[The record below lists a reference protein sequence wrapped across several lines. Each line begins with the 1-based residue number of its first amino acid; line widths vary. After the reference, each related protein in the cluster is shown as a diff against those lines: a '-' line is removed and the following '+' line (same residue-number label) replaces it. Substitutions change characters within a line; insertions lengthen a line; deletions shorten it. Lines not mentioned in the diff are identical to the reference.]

1 MQTPENTIVAK
12 QFIHSCHLKGKGSF
26 GSAVVVK
33 EKVKYS
39 DGSVKPNLVV
49 YENPQRNFYITQ
61 KKYQHFYKYKPEF
74 ELLSR
79 LDKYTCADHELPQ
92 RIAAI
97 FNLQSAHGYV
107 ERSAL
112 FKSPYIFGADIGI
125 EALIKMRYMDLYP
138 DSLMEPTVGFLDIET
153 SIDTG
158 QIILISYTY
167 ENIVH
172 TAVLESFLFEEKEGN
187 RVAVKKDDLIKFVKE
202 NLASRTKDLDLFYD
216 IEILD
221 SEIKVIAWIMKKV
234 HESEMDFIS
243 IWNMNFD
250 IPKILESI
258 KRNKYNA
265 VDFFA
270 SPKLARNQRYVR
282 YYEDQRPV
290 QHFTLKWH
298 WLYSTCGSQ
307 FVDSMG
313 LYSQCRKT
321 AGFLPKY
328 DLNSI
333 LDDQVGLTKLPLTSG
348 SHVIMQR
355 HHFKEYVAYNIFDV
369 VGLRLLEDK
378 NKDFLTMSV
387 LVGPT
392 PVSKFSAQ
400 TYRSTNAMYHN
411 LIGKGMVLSSCSG
424 DDDFIKFDKLF
435 PNVGGT
441 VLPPDRVRGV
451 GIELSL

>member
-1 MQTPENTIVAK
+1 MADPEKEIVAK
-12 QFIHSCHLKGKGSF
+12 QFVHSCHLKGKGNFS
-26 GSAVVVK
+26 SSVVVK
-33 EKVKYS
+33 EKIKFA
-39 DGSVKPNLVV
+39 DGSIKPNLIV
-49 YENPQRNFYITQ
+49 YENPSRNFYVT
-61 KKYQHFYKYKPEF
+61 KKRYQHQYKYKPEF

-79 LDKYTCADHELPQ
+79 LDKYTCHDHEVHRKL
-92 RIAAI
+92 AEI
-97 FNLQSAHGYV
+97 FNLGAGYV
-107 ERSAL
+107 PKSVL

-125 EALIKMRYMDLYP
+125 EALIKMRYAEKYP
-138 DSLMEPTVGFLDIET
+138 DANMIPTVGFLDIET
-153 SIDTG
+153 SIDND
-158 QIILISYTY
+158 QIILISYAHDD
-167 ENIVH
+167 IVH
-172 TAVLESFLFEEKEGN
+172 TAILGSFLFEEIKGN
-187 RVAVKKDDLIKFVKE
+187 RVPVSKENLLKFVKE
-202 NLASRTKDLDLFYD
+202 TLASRTKGLDLTYNL
-216 IEILD
+216 EIFD

-234 HESEMDFIS
+234 HESEIDFVS

-250 IPKILESI
+250 VPKIIKSI
-258 KRNKYNA
+258 KDKKYEPS
-265 VDFFA
+265 DFFA
-270 SPKLARNQRYVR
+270 SPKLPKHMRYTR

-290 QHFTLKWH
+290 PHFTLKWH
-298 WLYSTCGSQ
+298 WLYSTGGSQ
-307 FVDSMG
+307 FIDSMG

-333 LDDQVGLTKLPLTSG
+333 LDDQLGLGKLPLVSG

-378 NKDFLTMSV
+378 NKDVLTMSI

-392 PVSKFSAQ
+392 PVNKFSAQ
-400 TYRSTNAMYHN
+400 TYRSTNALYQN
-411 LIGKGMVLSSCSG
+411 LLSKGMVLSSCSG

-451 GIELSL
+451 GINLSA